1 MGLLDEFDTMPD
13 DRKSAVRQGLLT
25 MGLNMLAG
33 GGNFAQQVGRGGLA
47 GLGGYQDA
55 LDKQKAEQSQ
65 KSLRQMQ
72 ELQLQQAQRGAAR
85 QQRIDALPGQFYQS
99 PAQQALAGGGGP
111 TVGNAQRMEGM
122 APQFDAEGYG
132 RALMGVDPQAGV
144 AFQQSISKQQAAPVT
159 VSEGQTL
166 VDPRTGRPIFSA
178 GQKPMAV
185 SEGQVL
191 FDPATGR
198 PIFSA
203 PKTNSPDAILAAETA
218 RRGQDFDARRAGQE
232 VQYLTDPNT
241 GEVIAVPKLA
251 GASAPTQV
259 RAGSPSGGKPL
270 TEGQSKALL
279 FGSRMRD
286 AEGVLSGLAAS
297 GVDRPGNIYSTASRM
312 PLVGGVAG
320 AATNWT
326 QSGGQQKVEQA
337 QRDFIN
343 ALLRRESGAV
353 IGPDE
358 VANAQKQYFPSIGD
372 TPEVKEQKARNRALA
387 IQGVLA
393 EVPEGARDS
402 VGGSPRPTQLSSPAR
417 VPTPMP
423 GMVRNGYRLKPGGSP
438 ADPNSW
444 EPVR

>member
-1 MGLLDEFDTMPD
+1 MMGLLDEFDTMPD

-25 MGLNMLAG
+25 MGLNMLASG
-33 GGNFAQQVGRGGLA
+33 GSFGQQLGRGGLA

-55 LDKQKAEQSQ
+55 MERQKAEQSQ

-85 QQRIDALPGQFYQS
+85 QQRLDALPGQFYQS

-122 APQFDAEGYG
+122 TPQFDAEGYG
-132 RALMGVDPQAGV
+132 RALMEVDPAAGV

-166 VDPRTGRPIFSA
+166 VDPRTGRPIYSA

-198 PIFSA
+198 PIYSA
-203 PKTNSPDAILAAETA
+203 PKTNSPDALLAAETA
-218 RRGQDFDARRAGQE
+218 RRGQDF
-232 VQYLTDPNT
+232 
-241 GEVIAVPKLA
+241 
-251 GASAPTQV
+251 GA
-259 RAGSPSGGKPL
+259 
-270 TEGQSKALL
+270 
-279 FGSRMRD
+279 MRD
-286 AEGVLSGLAAS
+286 AGEVTYQTDPATGQLVALPKQMGPGGQIAPRPVSAGTGGSKDAKDALALADQAEAILKTGGATGSGAGSLIDRGAAFFGRSTQGAQASAQLQAIGGMLTAKMPKMSGPQSDGDVKLYKEMAGAVGDASKPIQTRLAALQT
-297 GVDRPGNIYSTASRM
+297 VREIQQRYA
-312 PLVGGVAG
+312 
-320 AATNWT
+320 
-326 QSGGQQKVEQA
+326 GQQPAEA
-337 QRDFIN
+337 
-343 ALLRRESGAV
+343 
-353 IGPDE
+353 P
-358 VANAQKQYFPSIGD
+358 
-372 TPEVKEQKARNRALA
+372 RA
-387 IQGVLA
+387 
-393 EVPEGARDS
+393 S
-402 VGGSPRPTQLSSPAR
+402 

-444 EPVR
+444 EQVR

>member
-33 GGNFAQQVGRGGLA
+33 GGTFAQQLGRGGLA

-65 KSLRQMQ
+65 KTLRQMQ

-122 APQFDAEGYG
+122 TPQFDAEGYG

-144 AFQQSISKQQAAPVT
+144 AFQQSIAKQQPAPVA
-159 VSEGQTL
+159 VGEGQTL

-185 SEGQVL
+185 SEGQTL
-191 FDPATGR
+191 LDPATGR
-198 PIFSA
+198 PLYSA
-203 PKTNSPDAILAAETA
+203 PKTVSPDAQLSAETT
-218 RRGQDFDARRAGQE
+218 RRGQDFNMLQGAGEVTYQTDPATGQLVALPKQMGPGGQITPRPVSAGTGGSKDAKEALALADQAEAILKTGGATGSGAGSLIDSGAAFFGKSTQGAQASAQLQAIGGMLTAKMPKMSGPQSDSDVKLYREMAGAVGDASKPIQTRLAALQTVREIQQRYAGQ
-232 VQYLTDPNT
+232 QD
-241 GEVIAVPKLA
+241 
-251 GASAPTQV
+251 AP
-259 RAGSPSGGKPL
+259 
-270 TEGQSKALL
+270 
-279 FGSRMRD
+279 
-286 AEGVLSGLAAS
+286 
-297 GVDRPGNIYSTASRM
+297 ST
-312 PLVGGVAG
+312 
-320 AATNWT
+320 
-326 QSGGQQKVEQA
+326 
-337 QRDFIN
+337 
-343 ALLRRESGAV
+343 
-353 IGPDE
+353 
-358 VANAQKQYFPSIGD
+358 
-372 TPEVKEQKARNRALA
+372 
-387 IQGVLA
+387 
-393 EVPEGARDS
+393 
-402 VGGSPRPTQLSSPAR
+402 R